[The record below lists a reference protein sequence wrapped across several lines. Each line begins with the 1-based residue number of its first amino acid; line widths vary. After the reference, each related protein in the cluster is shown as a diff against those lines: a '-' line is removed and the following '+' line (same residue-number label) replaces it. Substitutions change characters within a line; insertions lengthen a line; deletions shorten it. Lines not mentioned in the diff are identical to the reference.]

1 MGDKKTGLA
10 ARMRAW
16 MSVQQRD
23 FSPAQVA
30 NGLGLPHGKER
41 DSLRNAVSNF
51 FQRGEIIRGKG
62 GKYKYNHTWRRI
74 DDSPVRDRVLKAA
87 YVYGKPFTA
96 SDLQR
101 LAGVPDKNYVQKI
114 LRRLAARGEIVRVA
128 KDKGNYLIYRI
139 ADRERYR
146 REVMK

>member
-16 MSVQQRD
+16 MSVQQRG

-30 NGLGLPHGKER
+30 DGLNIPQGKER
-41 DSLRNAVSNF
+41 DSLRSAVSNF

-62 GKYKYNHTWRRI
+62 GKYKYNHAWRRL
-74 DDSPVRDRVLKAA
+74 DDSPARDRILKAA

-101 LAGVPDKNYVQKI
+101 LAGAPDKNYVQKI
-114 LRRLAARGEIVRVA
+114 LRRLEARGEIVRVA
-128 KDKGNYLIYRI
+128 KDKRNLIYRI